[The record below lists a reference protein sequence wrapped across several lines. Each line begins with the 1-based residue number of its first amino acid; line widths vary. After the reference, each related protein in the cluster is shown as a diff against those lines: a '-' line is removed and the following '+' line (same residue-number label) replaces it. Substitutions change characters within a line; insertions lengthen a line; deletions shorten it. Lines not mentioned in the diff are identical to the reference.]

1 MCIIFKN
8 VIYSKGFTMKELIF
22 VVDPMCSWCWGFH
35 PVMEALRKKHHDQY
49 KFSIV
54 VGGLRSSGQMLW
66 NDKSKDF
73 LKAHWDAVA
82 QRTGQP
88 FSPKLLNRTNFDYN
102 TYPACKAIVT
112 VRELWG
118 ETLAFAY
125 LSKIQYAFYAEGE
138 DITSPEVLVSYITEN
153 KKEFEDFYNTDRA
166 ETLMRHDFD
175 KARAMGANAFP
186 SVVQIDEEGHML
198 CMKGYR
204 TVEEI
209 LT

>member
-1 MCIIFKN
+1 
-8 VIYSKGFTMKELIF
+8 MKELIF

-35 PVMEALRKKHHDQY
+35 PVMETLRKNHHDQY
-49 KFSIV
+49 KFSLV
-54 VGGLRSSGQMLW
+54 VGGLRSSGQMFW
-66 NDKSKDF
+66 NDESKAF
-73 LKAHWDAVA
+73 LKRHWDSVE

-88 FSPKLLNRTNFDYN
+88 FSPKLLNRTVFDYN
-102 TYPACKAIVT
+102 TYPACKAIVA

-118 ETLAFAY
+118 EELAFDY
-125 LSKIQYAFYAEGE
+125 LSKVQYAFYAEGK

-166 ETLMRHDFD
+166 ETLMKHDFD

-186 SVVQIDEEGHML
+186 SVVQIDEAGHML

-204 TVEEI
+204 TLEEI

>member
-1 MCIIFKN
+1 
-8 VIYSKGFTMKELIF
+8 MKELIF

-35 PVMEALRKKHHDQY
+35 PVMETLRKNYHDQY
-49 KFSIV
+49 RFSLV
-54 VGGLRSSGQMLW
+54 VGGLRSSGQMHW
-66 NDKSKDF
+66 NDEIKAF
-73 LKAHWDAVA
+73 LKTHWDSVA

-118 ETLAFAY
+118 EALAFDY
-125 LSKIQYAFYAEGE
+125 LSKIQYAFYAEGK
-138 DITSPEVLVSYITEN
+138 DITSLNTLTSYIAED
-153 KKEFEDFYNTDRA
+153 KKEFEDFYQSTRA
-166 ETLMRHDFD
+166 ETLMNHDFD

-186 SVVQIDEEGHML
+186 SVVHIDEEGHML

-209 LT
+209 LAV

>member
-1 MCIIFKN
+1 
-8 VIYSKGFTMKELIF
+8 MKELIF

-35 PVMEALRKKHHDQY
+35 PVMETLRKNYHDQY
-49 KFSIV
+49 KFSLV

-66 NDKSKDF
+66 NDESKSF
-73 LKAHWDAVA
+73 LKSHWDSVT

-88 FSPKLLNRTNFDYN
+88 FSPKLLNRTIFDYN
-102 TYPACKAIVT
+102 TYPACKAIIE

-118 ETLAFAY
+118 EELAFSY
-125 LSKIQYAFYAEGE
+125 LSKIQYAFYVEGK
-138 DITSPEVLVSYITEN
+138 DITSLAVLTNYITEN
-153 KKEFEDFYNTDRA
+153 KKEFENFYNTDRA
-166 ETLMRHDFD
+166 KILMKHDFN

-204 TVEEI
+204 TVKEI
-209 LT
+209 LAV

>member
-1 MCIIFKN
+1 
-8 VIYSKGFTMKELIF
+8 MKELIF

-35 PVMEALRKKHHDQY
+35 PVIETLRKNHHDQY
-49 KFSIV
+49 RFSLV

-66 NDKSKDF
+66 NEKSKAF
-73 LKAHWDAVA
+73 LKTHWDAVA

-88 FSPKLLNRTNFDYN
+88 FSPRLLNRTVFDYN

-118 ETLAFAY
+118 EAAAFDY
-125 LSKIQYAFYAEGE
+125 LSKIQYAFYAEGK
-138 DITSPEVLVSYITEN
+138 DITSLAVLTSYIAGN
-153 KKEFEDFYNTDRA
+153 KKEFEDFYQSTRA

-175 KARAMGANAFP
+175 KTRAMGANAFP
-186 SVVQIDEEGHML
+186 SVVHIDEEGHL
-198 CMKGYR
+198 ICMKGYR

-209 LT
+209 LTL